1 MSCLDRA
8 FLMYENT
15 SLLVLA
21 RSKQTIHSLITRVV
35 VDCEEKLKKH
45 DITLKVVRV
54 NTTLLDANENKIL
67 QKFAEVLELPT
78 A

>member
-8 FLMYENT
+8 FLMNENT
-15 SLLVLA
+15 SLLILA

-35 VDCEEKLKKH
+35 ADCAAKLQNH
-45 DITLKVVRV
+45 EIALKVVRV

-67 QKFAEVLELPT
+67 QKFAEVLGLTT